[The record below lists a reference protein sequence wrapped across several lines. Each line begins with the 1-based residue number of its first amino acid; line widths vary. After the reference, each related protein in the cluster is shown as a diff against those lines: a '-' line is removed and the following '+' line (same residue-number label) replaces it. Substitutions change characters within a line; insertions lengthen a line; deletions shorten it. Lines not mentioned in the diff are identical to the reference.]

1 MEKILCKMDFEIE
14 PVIISHSTT
23 EYGEHFF
30 IFLINSGGRG
40 IFELIT

>member
-23 EYGEHFF
+23 EYEHFF